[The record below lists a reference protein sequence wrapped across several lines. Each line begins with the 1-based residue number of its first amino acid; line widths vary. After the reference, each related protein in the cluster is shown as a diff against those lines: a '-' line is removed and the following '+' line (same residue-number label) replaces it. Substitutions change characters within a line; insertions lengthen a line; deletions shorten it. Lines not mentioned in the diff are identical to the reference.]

1 MRPATPLLL
10 NILSLSLL
18 ENDMVSP
25 QPAHEIII
33 VPAVGEPGR
42 EELKQ
47 RCYDV
52 RIDVFHREQ
61 GFPLDTE
68 IDESVARPLPPSIRL
83 SVADVAVFPFGFC
96 SRALYR

>member
-1 MRPATPLLL
+1 
-10 NILSLSLL
+10 
-18 ENDMVSP
+18 MVSP

-68 IDESVARPLPPSIRL
+68 IDESVACLLLPTIRFSIANL
-83 SVADVAVFPFGFC
+83 AVFPLGSS
-96 SRALYR
+96 SRALDR